1 MAVTTVA
8 QFAAELK
15 SSVSTV
21 LEQLQHAGVSKG
33 SDLDPLTEADKER
46 LLAYLRTS
54 HGTVGGDR
62 KKITLTKKSTSEIK
76 QADASGKARTIQV
89 EVRKKRTFVKR
100 DDFVSGAAASDAL
113 TSGEV
118 EEVESPAVEVSGVD
132 LEAEARRQ
140 AEAAAAAAAAEAER
154 QAQEIRARQE
164 AAERAAAEAAAAEAA
179 RIAAAEAAA
188 REAAAREAAARAQ
201 AAAVVSEADV
211 AAQAQAAKEAA
222 AREAHART
230 RAEAQARAAAEV
242 AALNAA
248 ADSRRRGNGPAGA
261 RRGAAAPVAVAPA
274 AAVVEPA
281 PAVVVVASA
290 PVAVEAA
297 PVAAPVVVA
306 EKAAPPVAVR
316 APGVPMPVPPRGVAP
331 TQAPAAVTPVRG
343 VQAPSLPGAGARVVK
358 AADAV
363 AGDAQRQIEQDRR
376 RKAAEAEAA
385 AIRDMMSRKSK
396 VLVAKK
402 PEEPKPA
409 PVAPA
414 AAAAGKD
421 GIKGTIHRPKP
432 GTPGAPGT
440 AATAAKPGDKPG
452 DKKAVKSE
460 KLSSSWADDA
470 AKKRSAAAKGRAEP
484 PRPGGGT
491 GWRAPAGRSGGRR
504 GERNDNS
511 NERFAPQVEAQVH
524 EVHVPETISVADLA
538 HKMSVKASEVIK
550 QLMKLGQM
558 VTINQQLDQETAMIL
573 VEEMGHKAFAAKL
586 DDPDAFLEEENAS
599 EAGEALPRP
608 PVVTVMGHVDHGKT
622 SLLDYIR
629 TTRVAMGE
637 AGGIT
642 QHIGAYHVETERGVV
657 TFLDTPGHEAFTAM
671 RARGA
676 KATDIVILVVAAD
689 DGVMPQTKEAIHHAK
704 AAGVPIVVA
713 INKIDKPDSNLE
725 RVKSELVAE
734 GVIPEEF
741 GGEAPFCLVS
751 AKTGQGIDALLEQ
764 VLLQAEV
771 LELRAPVVALAK
783 GLVIEARLDKGRG
796 PVATVLIQSGTLK
809 RGDAVLAGQSYGRVR
824 AMLDENGKACQ
835 EAGPSIPVEI
845 QGLTEVPSAG
855 DEFMV
860 LADER
865 RAREIATFRQGKYRE
880 VNLNKR
886 QAAKLENIFEGMGQG
901 AAQMLPLIIKAD
913 VQGSQEALATSL
925 LKLSTDEVKVQIVHA
940 AVGGIS
946 ESDVN
951 LAIASKAVIIGF
963 NTRADAGARKL
974 ADNNGVDLR
983 YYNIIYDAVDEIK
996 AAMSGMLA
1004 PEQREEV
1011 IGTAEIRTVFVATKI
1026 GTIAGSMVT
1035 SGLVRRSCK
1044 FRLLRQNIVIYT
1056 GEVDSIRRLKDDVKE
1071 VKEGFECGIKL
1082 KNYTDIA
1089 EGDQLEFFEIKEV
1102 ARTL

>member
-140 AEAAAAAAAAEAER
+140 AEAAAAAEAER